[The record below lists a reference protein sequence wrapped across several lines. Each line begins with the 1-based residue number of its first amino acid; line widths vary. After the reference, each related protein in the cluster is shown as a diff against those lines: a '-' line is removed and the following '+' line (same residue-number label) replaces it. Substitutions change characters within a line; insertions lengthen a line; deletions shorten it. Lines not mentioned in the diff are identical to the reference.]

1 VLFVPF
7 GGKEFFMTTLV
18 ADIRFGARML
28 LKSPVMTF
36 VALFALTLGIG
47 ANTAIFSV
55 VNAVLLRTFPYN
67 DPDRIA
73 LVWEKRQG
81 GRTDQNVINLGN
93 FSDWKEQ
100 NRVFSDMAVFFDRSF
115 NLTSDGEPEEVTG
128 QYGTTNLFSVLGT
141 NPVLGRTFI
150 AEDGREGQSRVIVI
164 SYGLWQRRFGG
175 DQQIGG
181 RQISVNE
188 QPATIIGVMPANF
201 GWHIQKGTQ
210 ASKPADIWLP
220 LQITNDLRRR
230 RGRFAS
236 AVARLKPGVSMEQAQ
251 QEMATIGARLAQQY
265 PEFNTNWGVNVVPL
279 RTQLTGEIR
288 RPLLILLGA
297 VAFALLI
304 ACANVANLL
313 LARANSRR
321 KEIAVRAGLGA
332 SRWRIA
338 RQLLTESVMLSVI
351 GGTLG
356 VLVAWWGTK
365 GLVALSPPA
374 LMDLKSV
381 SVSLPVLAFTLGLSV
396 LTGIVFGLVP
406 ALEATRFDLH
416 GSLKEGGKNVGGSVG
431 SHRLRSLFVVTQVA
445 LALVLLV
452 AAGLLLKSLNRL
464 QAVDTG
470 FNPGNLLA
478 VRLNLLQGKY
488 DTDQKRIDFYKQAI
502 ERMKAIPGVE
512 SAGAIN
518 TPPFTGL
525 YSGTTV
531 EVDGQKLPPDRQ
543 LKTGI
548 CVTDVNYF
556 QTMQIPLKL
565 GRLYN
570 EQEATEM
577 RHVVVVNETFV
588 KKNLGGQNPLGRRLT
603 IYMKDDNVPTE
614 IIGVVA
620 DHKHLGLD
628 VAVEPVAYWPHP
640 ELVYPG
646 MWVMLRTRSGASA
659 VASAARN
666 VIHTIDPQ
674 QPIGEVNTM
683 ETLLSSSV
691 ARARF
696 SASLLAVFSFVALVM
711 AAVGIYGV
719 MSYSVQ
725 QRTHEIGVRMALGA
739 QRFDVLKLVVRTGV
753 LLGIV
758 GVGVGLAA
766 SFVLTRLISTLLFEV
781 TATDAMTFVAVSLGL
796 FAAMLIASFVPA
808 RRATRVDPLKALRY
822 EG

>member
-1 VLFVPF
+1 ML
-7 GGKEFFMTTLV
+7 
-18 ADIRFGARML
+18 ADIKFGVRVL
-28 LKSPVMTF
+28 LKSPMMTF

-55 VNAVLLRTFPYN
+55 VNAVLLRSFPYK
-67 DPDRIA
+67 DPEQIV
-73 LVWEKRQG
+73 LVWEKKQG
-81 GRTDQNVINLGN
+81 ARTDQNVINLGN

-100 NRVFSDMAVFFDRSF
+100 NQIFSDMAVFFDRSF

-128 QYGTTNLFSVLGT
+128 QFGTTNLFSVLGT
-141 NPVLGRTFI
+141 NPVLGRTFVE
-150 AEDGREGQSRVIVI
+150 EDGREGQPRVIVI
-164 SYGLWQRRFGG
+164 SYGLWQRRFGA
-175 DQQIGG
+175 DKQIVG

-188 QPATIIGVMPANF
+188 RPTTIIGVMPATF
-201 GWHIQKGTQ
+201 GWHIQRGTQ
-210 ASKPADIWLP
+210 ASKPADIWVP
-220 LQITNDLRRR
+220 FQISNDMRRR
-230 RGRFAS
+230 HGRYAS
-236 AVARLKPGVSMEQAQ
+236 AVARLKPGVSTDQGQ
-251 QEMATIGARLAQQY
+251 HEMQTIGARLAQQY
-265 PEFNTNWGVNVVPL
+265 PEFNTNWSVNVVPL
-279 RTQLTGEIR
+279 RTQMTGEIR

-297 VAFALLI
+297 VVFVLLI

-313 LARANSRR
+313 LARASSRR

-332 SRWRIA
+332 SRWRIT
-338 RQLLTESVMLSVI
+338 RQLLTESVILSLI

-365 GLVALSPPA
+365 ALVALSPPQ
-374 LMDLKSV
+374 LIDLNRV

-406 ALEATRFDLH
+406 ALVAMRFDLH
-416 GSLKEGGKNVGGSVG
+416 DSLKEGGKSVGGSVG
-431 SHRLRSLFVVTQVA
+431 SHHVRNVFVVAQLA

-452 AAGLLLKSLNRL
+452 GAGLLVKSLNRL

-470 FNPGNLLA
+470 FNPNNLLA
-478 VRLNLLQGKY
+478 VRLNLLPAKY
-488 DTDQKRIDFYKQAI
+488 ETDQKRIDFYKQAV

-512 SAGAIN
+512 AAGTIN

-531 EVDGQKLPPDRQ
+531 EVDGQKLAPDQQ
-543 LKTGI
+543 LKTGVV
-548 CVTDVNYF
+548 VTDVNYF

-565 GRLYN
+565 GRLYTD
-570 EQEATEM
+570 QEATEM
-577 RHVVVVNETFV
+577 RHVVLVNETFV
-588 KKNLGGQNPLGRRLT
+588 QKNLGGQNPLGRKLT
-603 IYMKDDNVPTE
+603 IYMKEENVPSE
-614 IIGVVA
+614 IIGVVG

-646 MWVMLRTRSGASA
+646 MTLMLRTRGDASA
-659 VASAARN
+659 VAGAARN
-666 VIHTIDPQ
+666 VIHTLDAQ

-683 ETLLSSSV
+683 ETLLSTSV

-696 SASLLAVFSFVALVM
+696 SASLLTVFSFVALVM

-719 MSYSVQ
+719 MSYSVL

-739 QRFDVLKLVVRTGV
+739 QRVDVLKLVVRR
-753 LLGIV
+753 GIV
-758 GVGVGLAA
+758 LGVVGVVAGLVA
-766 SFVLTRLISTLLFEV
+766 SFALTQLISTLLFEV
-781 TATDAMTFVAVSLGL
+781 TATDTTTFAIVSVGL
-796 FAAMLIASFVPA
+796 FFVTLIACYVPA

-822 EG
+822 E